1 VKTLFQCD
9 FDGTITPEDV
19 SFMILDAFGSQDW
32 RKLLAQYKEGKIT
45 VAQFN
50 SRAVS
55 TITADEET
63 LLSFVRDKAR
73 LRPGFQD
80 LLSYCHR
87 QGFRFVI
94 VSNGLDFYIKKVLSD
109 VGANDVEVFAAETSF
124 DSGSVQARYLGPRGE
139 PLDDR
144 FKEAYLSSFR
154 EGGYRVIYAGN
165 GFSDIAPAR
174 KADHVFATSELLTA
188 CQEMNIACTP
198 FNDLNDV
205 VRGLE
210 SLSVC

>member
-19 SFMILDAFGSQDW
+19 SFMILDAFADQDW
-32 RKLLAQYKEGKIT
+32 RKLLAQYREGKIT

-50 SRAVS
+50 SRAVRS
-55 TITADEET
+55 IKADEET

-87 QGFRFVI
+87 HGFRFVI

-109 VGANDVEVFAAETSF
+109 IGADDIEIFAAKTSF
-124 DSGSVQARYLGPRGE
+124 GSAGVQAWYLGPRGE
-139 PLDDR
+139 RLEDR
-144 FKEAYLSSFR
+144 FKEAYLDSFR
-154 EGGYRVIYAGN
+154 GRGYRVIYAGN

-188 CQEMNIACTP
+188 CKEMNIACTP
-198 FNDLNDV
+198 FNDLDDV

-210 SLSVC
+210 SLS